1 MNKGC
6 LLFAHDGDIDYGSQA
21 VLAARLAIKYLAVPV
36 SLVTDQETLNNI
48 KTKFNQLPFDQI
60 VIVEKPKHTNTRS
73 LANGDDRVTIQFIN
87 SNRSTAYDLTPYD
100 RTLIIDTD
108 FLIQSDT
115 LEKYWNSPDLFLITP
130 EMRDLTYLGSPS
142 KDFYISQFSIQTLW
156 ATNIMFTKCPEV
168 KILFDLVEHIKENY
182 NYYAVLY
189 NFPHQQYRNDF
200 AFSIACHIMSC
211 YGIDKWYGELSSPI
225 LIRDSD
231 SLCQIKNN
239 QLTFLIKDYNKQDNW
254 ILLSTQDQDIHFMN
268 KLNLLENLDKLMELA
283 ND

>member
-36 SLVTDQETLNNI
+36 SLVTDRETLSNI

-60 VIVEKPKHTNTRS
+60 VIVEKPKNTNTRS